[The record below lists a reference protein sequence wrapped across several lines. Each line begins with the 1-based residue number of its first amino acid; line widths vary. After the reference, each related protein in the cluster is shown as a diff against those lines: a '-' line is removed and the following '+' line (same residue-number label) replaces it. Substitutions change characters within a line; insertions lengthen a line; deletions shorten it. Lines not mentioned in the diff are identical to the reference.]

1 MRQSFW
7 RIFCGAYFSGAYC
20 VPGAC
25 CSLTVH
31 PLKLSEVRLERSP
44 ILSGNDL
51 RREKLM
57 VSEHSVLIFPIHN
70 GSEERFPRIERS
82 FSSLNSC
89 ISSGT
94 SNCCGCGEV
103 KGDGGGYWWIMSCS
117 IFFFLADLI
126 SENTSGVISVRGTL
140 MKTTSDRCSRY
151 NFSNFDLQ
159 IFHFQNFFRNRRKI
173 ITASQ
178 IK

>member
-1 MRQSFW
+1 MNTVRVSRGPAFMRTHPLTSGPLLTLTILSLTLFSSCARQHAPDQKNMRQNFW

-103 KGDGGGYWWIMSCS
+103 KGDGGGY
-117 IFFFLADLI
+117 
-126 SENTSGVISVRGTL
+126 
-140 MKTTSDRCSRY
+140 
-151 NFSNFDLQ
+151 
-159 IFHFQNFFRNRRKI
+159 
-173 ITASQ
+173 
-178 IK
+178 